1 MQRFIHKGLQQLL
14 NRSLTVVEE
23 SFTNTFNITIP
34 ADCIRVLSTRH
45 VHTSPSG
52 ESPAHSATTSSSNQP
67 SPPASQ
73 LNPNVTGSSRPSLIR
88 DETFL
93 QEVMNEDVPPW
104 EDEDLLSAL
113 MENITTTTNNNNR
126 RAGSTFFTTSGSP
139 SSYSLDDDDVDHTRL
154 PFFSSSW
161 PANTNGT
168 TTGKTT
174 EEHNVPHNITSSSS
188 SDSVS
193 TALDSNTTQSEPYSC
208 KLVADAIFQATTKRI
223 GSKYELREVLL
234 TVRKNRDENKL
245 DIIPRIAI
253 PIAKYIL
260 SESRMQ
266 SGKFVKFFS
275 KNPWVLTLDPGT
287 DGPGLKKMID
297 KLDYMAISLKRP
309 PNWGAFCDLIDYMDS
324 VGFKTSEVK
333 TQIFSQNPLGYV
345 QPEALQR
352 DLISN
357 FAFWVAKGA
366 NRHQTIQLIIA
377 SRSLMETK
385 EAIHFRYEWLAE
397 NLGFELQDFVMLP
410 ALLSLPFTELAV
422 RFSLAIKNHWI
433 VVKPTEEFP
442 WAPEHLAGQ
451 FLKNWQNVP
460 AEYRHLE
467 DPIFKL
473 QEQQRQQEQQQD
485 SDDVDKNTNS
495 SSSSNA
501 YLEKR
506 KMHQKLNLPVP
517 GCRHIRAEDLLHP
530 KQWYEWVGKTSCSR
544 DNLSRH
550 IARWLQNDFVA
561 WLANSG
567 HNFDT
572 YRKSSKSRVGY
583 SSTFSA
589 SSLSSSAQGGGYIGG
604 GSSTST
610 HNGRDQHVRPK
621 SVFPYVFYDPVV
633 VAKQKRDW
641 QAEREARE
649 KAQNDA
655 VVLIRKK
662 NWAFD
667 RAFKLALLKKAGGG
681 GTGGG
686 EEEEEGVEGGGGG
699 GEGT

>member
-1 MQRFIHKGLQQLL
+1 
-14 NRSLTVVEE
+14 
-23 SFTNTFNITIP
+23 
-34 ADCIRVLSTRH
+34 
-45 VHTSPSG
+45 
-52 ESPAHSATTSSSNQP
+52 
-67 SPPASQ
+67 
-73 LNPNVTGSSRPSLIR
+73 
-88 DETFL
+88 
-93 QEVMNEDVPPW
+93 MNEEVPPW

-113 MENITTTTNNNNR
+113 MENTTTTTNNNNR
-126 RAGSTFFTTSGSP
+126 RAGSTSFTTSGNL
-139 SSYSLDDDDVDHTRL
+139 SSYSWDDDGIVHTRL

-161 PANTNGT
+161 PANTNDT
-168 TTGKTT
+168 TTGTTT
-174 EEHNVPHNITSSSS
+174 EEHNVAHNITSSD
-188 SDSVS
+188 SDS
-193 TALDSNTTQSEPYSC
+193 TALDTNTTQSEPYSC

-245 DIIPRIAI
+245 DIIPKIAI

-275 KNPWVLTLDPGT
+275 KNPWVLTLEPGT

-297 KLDYMAISLKRP
+297 KLDYMAISLKKP
-309 PNWGAFCDLIDYMDS
+309 PNWVAFCDLIDYMDS

-333 TQIFSQNPLGYV
+333 TQIFSQNPQGYI

-366 NRHQTIQLIIA
+366 NRHQTIQLILA

-442 WAPEHLAGQ
+442 WAPRHLSGQ

-473 QEQQRQQEQQQD
+473 QQQQRRYG
-485 SDDVDKNTNS
+485 DDDDNNS
-495 SSSSNA
+495 SSSSNDA

-567 HNFDT
+567 HNFEE
-572 YRKSSKSRVGY
+572 YRKSSRSRVGY
-583 SSTFSA
+583 SSTLSA
-589 SSLSSSAQGGGYIGG
+589 SSASQGGGFVGG
-604 GSSTST
+604 GTST
-610 HNGRDQHVRPK
+610 GIHNGCDQHVRPK
-621 SVFPYVFYDPVV
+621 SIFPYIFCDPVV

-641 QAEREARE
+641 EAEREARE

-655 VVLIRKK
+655 IVLIREK

-681 GTGGG
+681 GRRGG
-686 EEEEEGVEGGGGG
+686 EEEVNGGGG
-699 GEGT
+699 GEGRRQW